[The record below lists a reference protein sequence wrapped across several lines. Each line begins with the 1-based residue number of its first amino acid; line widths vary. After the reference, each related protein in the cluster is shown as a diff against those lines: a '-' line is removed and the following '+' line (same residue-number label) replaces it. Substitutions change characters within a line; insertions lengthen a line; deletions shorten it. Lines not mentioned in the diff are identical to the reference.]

1 MAELPPGFV
10 LDGAAPARGPVY
22 GPPPKQPPAP
32 TPFQVEDQ
40 GMQREAAARAAG
52 ADARSAEAHAASMA
66 KINGGGAPVMVPEAA
81 AKRAEGNVG
90 NFTSLQTASN
100 TFQDDFGG
108 NPIGGLENTAQ
119 SFLDVGTPGQRE
131 WWSAFK
137 ATDNQIRNDLFGSA
151 LTPTE
156 KAAYE
161 QTTVSPG
168 MRPEII
174 RQNVTRRAGIVR
186 DALARQRKFMLA
198 NGYKPEAVDAL
209 FAPILEQQQALA
221 ATTEQASEQA
231 PPALAAPADGAPS
244 PAPPPG
250 PTGQIPGV
258 GMDNGGGGSQ
268 QLATGG
274 FEQVDD
280 PALKGV
286 RGEYRARLQRGDSP
300 GQIVQW
306 ARSAGITDP
315 GALKSI
321 AAQAV
326 YRARNPKVPIEQYDT
341 SELDDR
347 YVPLSSAD
355 QMLNSVAQSDIGA
368 GAIAAG
374 DAASGFTLDNIIG
387 ATGGNAERARLG
399 MNAIA
404 DAHPKSNLAGTV
416 GGGMLSALAMEGV
429 GGLAGATGVARTL
442 GADAAYG
449 AVAGAGG
456 TDYGA
461 NGAPASMGDRA
472 MGAGKGTLAALI
484 GSGAGNMA
492 AKGARGVADASVQT
506 LRDAAVPMT
515 LGQMVGRSGKVGAM
529 VKGAEDRLSGI
540 PVLGDMINARR
551 TEGVQK
557 FNSSAFDKALEP
569 INAQVGDKVGEEA
582 VDIAQQKVSDAFQAA
597 LGGKV
602 AQADTALARQLTH
615 ASTQTLALPRVGKE
629 VGDSIREILAPYMTG
644 PQMTGEAMQQISRE
658 LRDLKAG
665 YQTDPLKHRIG
676 KAIDATEDA
685 IFGLFKRQ
693 APEVLPAYNAAKQAQ
708 RRVFILAD
716 AVNKAKNAE
725 GVFTPAQLGMA
736 DRSNAI
742 AYGSKLNAA
751 RGKGE
756 FHDFQRAAQNVL
768 PSKVPDSG
776 TAGRVIIPALALG
789 GGGAADQYGG
799 TGGAGLTL
807 GAILAGAYTKAGQ
820 RLLTKPARGASSAAG
835 RAIGSETGRKV
846 ISAGGASSAA
856 ALTTQ

>member
-22 GPPPKQPPAP
+22 GPPPKAAPAP

-40 GMQREAAARAAG
+40 TFQRTQQQREG
-52 ADARSAEAHAASMA
+52 VKFD
-66 KINGGGAPVMVPEAA
+66 
-81 AKRAEGNVG
+81 
-90 NFTSLQTASN
+90 Q
-100 TFQDDFGG
+100 Q
-108 NPIGGLENTAQ
+108 
-119 SFLDVGTPGQRE
+119 QRE
-131 WWSAFK
+131 WD
-137 ATDNQIRNDLFGSA
+137 ATHNPDGTKKIDT
-151 LTPTE
+151 TPDKLQLINPT
-156 KAAYE
+156 AA
-161 QTTVSPG
+161 G
-168 MRPEII
+168 
-174 RQNVTRRAGIVR
+174 GIQENLKTLR
-186 DALARQRKFMLA
+186 
-198 NGYKPEAVDAL
+198 GVDA
-209 FAPILEQQQALA
+209 ALA
-221 ATTEQASEQA
+221 ALNARPESIGPGTGFLGDTFTQFNDPNGTETRSNVGRVGAYTIHDLSGAAVSASEAPRFKPFVPAVTDRPEVARQKLEGFRKELQASIKESLDFYTPTNGYRPYVTPETQAFSQGATQGDQQA
-231 PPALAAPADGAPS
+231 PPAFAPQTS
-244 PAPPPG
+244 PAPQDAPPA

-258 GMDNGGGGSQ
+258 GMDNGGGGGQ

-286 RGEYRARLQRGDSP
+286 RDEYRARLQRGDSP
-300 GQIVQW
+300 SQIVQW

-461 NGAPASMGDRA
+461 NGAPASMGERA
-472 MGAGKGTLAALI
+472 VGAGKGTLASLI
-484 GSGAGNMA
+484 GSGAGNIA

-506 LRDAAVPMT
+506 LRDVGVPMT

-540 PVLGDMINARR
+540 PVVGDMINARR